1 MDFSELA
8 QYFDSIEKVPSRL
21 EMTSILAEMLQKT
34 PAGDT
39 KNAIYLSQGV
49 LGPKHTGIESGLGE
63 GLIIQGIAKA
73 TGYTKEEVEKKYKEI
88 GDLGTVAEQLGTK
101 KRQRS
106 LFAEKLSVEKVFS
119 NFIKIA
125 QMQGSGSQESKLKM
139 FAELIN
145 SASGTEAKFITRI
158 PLGNMRLGIGDPTI
172 MDSLALNYRK
182 EYLKD
187 KKIKK
192 QIESALKEK
201 KDEKREEEFERKAKQ
216 KLREHIEE
224 KYNIFSDLGEIAKR
238 LKEKGLR
245 GLDEIEIEP
254 GTPIRPT
261 LAERLPSAEEIVEKL
276 GRCAVEAKYDG
287 LRVQVHKSGDEV
299 TIFSRHSE
307 NITSMFPDL
316 ADAAREQVNAK
327 SAIFEGEALAVNEE
341 TGQYFPFQI
350 TMTRKRKYDVA
361 QKAVD
366 LPLKLFVFDVMFIDG
381 KNIMPKPF
389 VERRAALSKL
399 ISKGATIELTKDII
413 TDSARDMNDFFLENI
428 EGGLEG
434 IIAKDLNAPYI
445 AGARKFA
452 WIKFKRSYRGE
463 LNDAVDL
470 TIIGYFKGRGK
481 RTQFGLGGLLSAVYD
496 KKSDSF
502 KSITKIGTGMTEQML
517 GELEEKLSKIS
528 RKQKPARV
536 ESEIEPDVWV
546 EPRYVIEVV
555 ADEIT
560 KSPLHTAG
568 KSSGQG
574 YALRFP
580 RMIKFRDKKAEDS
593 TSVSEIIEMY
603 NNQANIKVGAIEDE
617 PIK

>member
-1 MDFSELA
+1 M
-8 QYFDSIEKVPSRL
+8 
-21 EMTSILAEMLQKT
+21 
-34 PAGDT
+34 
-39 KNAIYLSQGV
+39 
-49 LGPKHTGIESGLGE
+49 
-63 GLIIQGIAKA
+63 
-73 TGYTKEEVEKKYKEI
+73 
-88 GDLGTVAEQLGTK
+88 
-101 KRQRS
+101 
-106 LFAEKLSVEKVFS
+106 
-119 NFIKIA
+119 
-125 QMQGSGSQESKLKM
+125 
-139 FAELIN
+139 
-145 SASGTEAKFITRI
+145 
-158 PLGNMRLGIGDPTI
+158 
-172 MDSLALNYRK
+172 
-182 EYLKD
+182 
-187 KKIKK
+187 
-192 QIESALKEK
+192 
-201 KDEKREEEFERKAKQ
+201 
-216 KLREHIEE
+216 
-224 KYNIFSDLGEIAKR
+224 
-238 LKEKGLR
+238 
-245 GLDEIEIEP
+245 
-254 GTPIRPT
+254 
-261 LAERLPSAEEIVEKL
+261 
-276 GRCAVEAKYDG
+276 
-287 LRVQVHKSGDEV
+287 HKSGDEV